1 MIMLYDLSYHR
12 NNTSIVT
19 GDLNY
24 RINDINT
31 ENVFKLI
38 AECAKEEKYEKLLE
52 KDELSLA
59 IHDGK
64 VIEYVIL

>member
-1 MIMLYDLSYHR
+1 M
-12 NNTSIVT
+12 
-19 GDLNY
+19 NY

-64 VIEYVIL
+64 VIEYVILWI

>member
-1 MIMLYDLSYHR
+1 M
-12 NNTSIVT
+12 
-19 GDLNY
+19 NY

-38 AECAKEEKYEKLLE
+38 AECAKEEKYEKLLQ

-64 VIEYVIL
+64 VNPYEI